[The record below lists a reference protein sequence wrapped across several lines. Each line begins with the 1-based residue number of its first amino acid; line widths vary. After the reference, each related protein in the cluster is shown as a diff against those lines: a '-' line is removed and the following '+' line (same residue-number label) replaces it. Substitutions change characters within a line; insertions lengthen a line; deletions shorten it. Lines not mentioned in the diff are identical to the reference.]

1 MTKQHITDDVEIWE
15 MVAMSAGQM
24 SSAFHH
30 IGPENQIMCYTG
42 SLRMGP
48 QMVALPLLR
57 TWMRRLAPWRI
68 RT

>member
-1 MTKQHITDDVEIWE
+1 